1 MSQVSQVPRVS
12 QVPQVPQAPGPTI
25 AFQFPQV
32 SQAPQVPLTTE
43 VLLAQ
48 AGGRVLLR
56 LTGQLGTLHP
66 WARIRHERVNGNP
79 LTQNTVGARGPKGVR
94 GAMAWQGEAQGPGPS
109 SRSRRRRRRRA
120 ARQGRGSGKAWEG
133 AGREVAGGQA
143 GGQPGDG
150 GAVTTRQRAR
160 TKRRRDIRKPCVTY
174 GQPWVTYG
182 QPLGDIRK
190 AKERRAATETGA
202 HRRAQ

>member
-66 WARIRHERVNGNP
+66 CARIRHQRVNGNP
-79 LTQNTVGARGPKGVR
+79 LTQNTVGVNGDRG
-94 GAMAWQGEAQGPGPS
+94 
-109 SRSRRRRRRRA
+109 
-120 ARQGRGSGKAWEG
+120 G
-133 AGREVAGGQA
+133 AGGGCLDEASSCTQERVEAYLLVYTIGSMRCVAG
-143 GGQPGDG
+143 
-150 GAVTTRQRAR
+150 
-160 TKRRRDIRKPCVTY
+160 
-174 GQPWVTYG
+174 
-182 QPLGDIRK
+182 
-190 AKERRAATETGA
+190 ERRGGLSGGGDEGWW
-202 HRRAQ
+202 